1 MTKDPPFSKIERK
14 KEKMANKRDYYEVLG
29 VSKSATDDE
38 LKKAYRQM
46 AKKYHPDA
54 NPNNKEEAE
63 KKFKEVNEAY
73 EVLSDKQKRQMY
85 DQFGFDGPQYGG
97 GQGGGYYSYGSGFDG
112 FGGFSGFSDFGDLG
126 DIFSSFFG
134 GGASQSRNTNA
145 PRKGAD
151 LRVNLNITFEEAYSG
166 VEKEITLNRNETCK
180 ACNGTGSEKGSSP
193 EVCGTCGGTG
203 KIKQVVTTPFGQMS
217 TQKVCTTCGGTGKV
231 IKNPCTTCHGKGIN
245 RKSVKIKVKIPEGID
260 EGQTVVLKGEGEPGS
275 NGGPKGNLYIVV
287 HLKKHSIYSRQGEHV
302 LCDIPITFTGATLG
316 TELEIPMVDGKKE
329 NYKIPEGTQTG
340 TRFVIKNKGFKSVN
354 GNWRGDFVF
363 TVNVQIPKKLTAE
376 QRKLVTELAKT
387 MNEQP
392 PVKKRGIFG

>member
-1 MTKDPPFSKIERK
+1 MVADS
-14 KEKMANKRDYYEVLG
+14 
-29 VSKSATDDE
+29 
-38 LKKAYRQM
+38 
-46 AKKYHPDA
+46 
-54 NPNNKEEAE
+54 
-63 KKFKEVNEAY
+63 
-73 EVLSDKQKRQMY
+73 
-85 DQFGFDGPQYGG
+85 
-97 GQGGGYYSYGSGFDG
+97 GGGYYSYGSGFDG
-112 FGGFSGFSDFGDLG
+112 FGGFSDFGDFGDLG

-134 GGASQSRNTNA
+134 GGSTRSRNSNG

-180 ACNGTGSEKGSSP
+180 SCNGTGAEKGSQP
-193 EVCGTCGGTG
+193 ETCGVCGGKG

-217 TQKVCTTCGGTGKV
+217 TQKVCSTCGGTGKV
-231 IKNPCTTCHGKGIN
+231 IKNPCSNCHGKGITK
-245 RKSVKIKVKIPEGID
+245 KSVKIKVKVPEGID
-260 EGQTVVLKGEGEPGS
+260 EGQTVVLKGEGEPGA

-287 HLKKHSIYSRQGEHV
+287 HLKKHSIYTRQGEHV
-302 LCDIPITFTGATLG
+302 LCEIPITFTGATLG

-329 NYKIPEGTQTG
+329 KYKIPEGTQTG
-340 TRFVIKNKGFKSVN
+340 TRFVIKNKGFKNVN